1 MDAATV
7 DEQLPHF
14 LLRLYKEIGN
24 SRISQL
30 EFVTAFN
37 YQKHSAEAVQQ
48 ILKRCPSQG
57 DNALATCS
65 KGPSYGVGR
74 SAAPRGA
81 LDTQP
86 DPVAN
91 NAAVHLNKTAL

>member
-1 MDAATV
+1 
-7 DEQLPHF
+7 
-14 LLRLYKEIGN
+14 
-24 SRISQL
+24 
-30 EFVTAFN
+30 VTAFN

-48 ILKRCPSQG
+48 ILKRCLSQG
-57 DNALATCS
+57 EDALATCS

-81 LDTQP
+81 LDTQL

-91 NAAVHLNKTAL
+91 DAAVNLHDTG